1 MMLQKKLR
9 STRSFQAEGALSE
22 GMTDRF
28 SNLPDE
34 VAHLILSFLTF
45 KDLTLVGTV
54 SKRCRRFYVSAPSV
68 NFDASQARTNQ
79 KLVELMSSWD
89 RYLFHRGDNKLQ
101 RFSVFW
107 NFFKNKSVSKLSD
120 EHFRIIT
127 WIHNAV
133 RCNVEVLNLYFLAL
147 HTTMLALPSCVFLSQ
162 SLKSLSVCCSGVILQ
177 TPSLSFSCNLLSLRL
192 SCVNIVDE
200 SFFKWI
206 SCTCKCLKEIQ
217 LFRVIGIER
226 ITIESLSLESFVFVS
241 VCGIKLLHLS
251 ISGEKLEEIELDWE
265 FDARPDSRSLNI
277 FAPNLRKLKWEG
289 KLLNGQNLGK
299 LMSLE
304 KAQIFLEPEVN
315 DFDNLHA
322 VLSSLCKAKVL
333 ILNEKTIKALH
344 KEGSMSASL
353 DIFHFSMHL
362 RSLNDALVPAVACLL
377 KGMPNLNTLNIKSKP
392 PRGQPCM
399 SSGFDMGYWKL
410 QNFAFIYHLVEVTIE
425 LSNGSNEIEFARYIL
440 EHAVNLKKI
449 VILFQSRSQQS
460 NDVLGKVSKCKMI
473 STPIIVIQGTVQ

>member
-1 MMLQKKLR
+1 MLQKKLR

-45 KDLTLVGTV
+45 KDLTRVGTV

-127 WIHNAV
+127 WIHNA
-133 RCNVEVLNLYFLAL
+133 
-147 HTTMLALPSCVFLSQ
+147 
-162 SLKSLSVCCSGVILQ
+162 
-177 TPSLSFSCNLLSLRL
+177 
-192 SCVNIVDE
+192 
-200 SFFKWI
+200 
-206 SCTCKCLKEIQ
+206 EIQ

-460 NDVLGKVSKCKMI
+460 NDVLGKNLTQLLEEVTAAVKADMEEIKNLLLDLPDLNKETKSSQC
-473 STPIIVIQGTVQ
+473 

>member
-9 STRSFQAEGALSE
+9 STRSFQAEGAFSE
-22 GMTDRF
+22 GITDRF

-45 KDLTLVGTV
+45 EDLTRVGTV
-54 SKRCRRFYVSAPSV
+54 SKRCRKFYVSAPSV

-79 KLVELMSSWD
+79 KQVELMSSLD

-107 NFFKNKSVSKLSD
+107 NFFKSKSVSKLSD

-147 HTTMLALPSCVFLSQ
+147 RTTMFALPSCVFLSQ

-177 TPSLSFSCNLLSLRL
+177 APSLSFSCNLLSLRL

-206 SCTCKCLKEIQ
+206 SFTCKCLKEIQ
-217 LFRVIGIER
+217 LLRITGIER
-226 ITIESLSLESFVFVS
+226 ITIESLSLESFGFFS

-251 ISGEKLEEIELDWE
+251 IS
-265 FDARPDSRSLNI
+265 
-277 FAPNLRKLKWEG
+277 
-289 KLLNGQNLGK
+289 
-299 LMSLE
+299 
-304 KAQIFLEPEVN
+304 
-315 DFDNLHA
+315 

-344 KEGSMSASL
+344 KEGSMPASL
-353 DIFHFSMHL
+353 DIFHFGMHL
-362 RSLNDALVPAVACLL
+362 RSLNDALVPAAACLL
-377 KGMPNLNTLNIKSKP
+377 KGMPNLNTLDIKSKP

-410 QNFAFIYHLVEVTIE
+410 QNLAFIYHLEEVTIE
-425 LSNGSNEIEFARYIL
+425 LSNGSNEIEFVRYIL

-449 VILFQSRSQQS
+449 VILFQSRSRQS
-460 NDVLGKVSKCKMI
+460 NDVLGKQACLFFLGNYTFEMGILDPADEPNLTQLLEEVTASVKADMEEIKNLLLDLQDLNKETKSSQC
-473 STPIIVIQGTVQ
+473 

>member
-1 MMLQKKLR
+1 MMRTIFLKKLR
-9 STRSFQAEGALSE
+9 STRSFQAEGAFSE
-22 GMTDRF
+22 GITDRF

-45 KDLTLVGTV
+45 KDLTRVGTV

-79 KLVELMSSWD
+79 KQVELMSSLD
-89 RYLFHRGDNKLQ
+89 RYLFHR
-101 RFSVFW
+101 
-107 NFFKNKSVSKLSD
+107 
-120 EHFRIIT
+120 
-127 WIHNAV
+127 
-133 RCNVEVLNLYFLAL
+133 
-147 HTTMLALPSCVFLSQ
+147 
-162 SLKSLSVCCSGVILQ
+162 
-177 TPSLSFSCNLLSLRL
+177 
-192 SCVNIVDE
+192 
-200 SFFKWI
+200 
-206 SCTCKCLKEIQ
+206 
-217 LFRVIGIER
+217 
-226 ITIESLSLESFVFVS
+226 

-315 DFDNLHA
+315 DFDTLHA
-322 VLSSLCKAKVL
+322 VRSSLCKDKVL

-344 KEGSMSASL
+344 KEGSMPASL
-353 DIFHFSMHL
+353 DIFHFGMHL
-362 RSLNDALVPAVACLL
+362 SCLNDALVPAVACLL

-410 QNFAFIYHLVEVTIE
+410 QNFPFIYHLEEVTIE

-460 NDVLGKVSKCKMI
+460 NDVLGKNLTQLLEEVTAAVKADMEEIKNLLLDLPDLNKEAKSSQC
-473 STPIIVIQGTVQ
+473 